1 MNSGSDY
8 LMELIK
14 EINEKNTEVI
24 KGNKSDDIE
33 FLYRGHAKQVYMLQ
47 PSLYRKKR
55 LKKIFF
61 HI

>member
-1 MNSGSDY
+1 MNSESDY

-14 EINEKNTEVI
+14 EINEKNTEVK

-33 FLYRGHAKQVYMLQ
+33 FLYRGHAKQSYKLQ
-47 PSLYRKKR
+47 PSLYRQTKSEKD
-55 LKKIFF
+55 IF